1 MLIIGALKLLY
12 VLGQSEEK
20 ERKKRSILQNDYLMH
35 FNRLRR
41 TCVLFSLFS
50 ALSLISW
57 GLSERGSWLWSFNK
71 KHTSRFESK
80 KTTKKIKNQKSNQ
93 RQRQQQIVTNIH
105 IQRFLVQ
112 LKRIEQQPATTGNNS
127 LSSWNWIVGNFNIV
141 SFDSRCFLLMLFLNE
156 LQLTQIALH
165 PKHWPTRTVLKS
177 KFKRKC
183 KTKII
188 FFKPI
193 TLNTLPMW

>member
-12 VLGQSEEK
+12 VLGQSEQK

-112 LKRIEQQPATTGNNS
+112 LKRIEQQLATTHSAHEIELWEISILFRLILAVFCWCFFWMNY
-127 LSSWNWIVGNFNIV
+127 NW
-141 SFDSRCFLLMLFLNE
+141 
-156 LQLTQIALH
+156 
-165 PKHWPTRTVLKS
+165 LK
-177 KFKRKC
+177 
-183 KTKII
+183 
-188 FFKPI
+188 
-193 TLNTLPMW
+193 